1 MKARTNLPMAI
12 FGTACAVVAIAVLAG
27 ARDVPWSWGSW
38 AAPLLLIGV
47 GAAALVSVVARRP

>member
-1 MKARTNLPMAI
+1 MAI